1 MKGSNTSS
9 SPILPIVSNEAIGF
23 FCEKFK
29 GGQKKCDLKMIRTK
43 DDLRKKSKNGQE
55 CCFENLDGM
64 VVTDEKKP
72 IERPP

>member
-29 GGQKKCDLKMIRTK
+29 GRQKKCGLKMIRTK
-43 DDLRKKSKNGQE
+43 DDLRKKSKNGQG
-55 CCFENLDGM
+55 C
-64 VVTDEKKP
+64 
-72 IERPP
+72 